1 LTIDHRQ
8 FQFGSEQTMTVTAVV
23 GAQWGDE
30 GKGRIIDF
38 LAQEADVV
46 IRFQGGDNAGHTVI
60 NEYGK
65 HALHLIPSG
74 IFNPKTQNIIGSG
87 CVVNPQALLEEMDSL
102 AAAGVQLDN
111 LWISTRA
118 QMVMPYHRTLDELE
132 EKARGKDTIGTT
144 KRGIGP
150 AYADKAARSGL
161 RIGDLLQPDWLES
174 RLDNALRTTNRKIEI
189 LGGDPVDGA
198 ELYRR
203 LLDYRKQLQARIVDT
218 VPMTR
223 AAIES
228 GKDVLLEGQLG
239 VMRDLDWGIY
249 PYVTSSN
256 PTAAFAPSG
265 AGLPARAID
274 RVVGVVKAYST
285 AVGDGPF
292 PVELSDADGEKLRDI
307 GGEYGATTGR
317 PRRCGWFD
325 GVAIGY
331 AAWLNGMTGLAI
343 TKLDVLDHFAEL
355 KICTGY
361 RMPDGALITD
371 SMPDTPLLN
380 QVTPVYE
387 SWEGWLQPTSHCR
400 HWEELPTAARAYINR
415 LQELAG
421 VPVAYVSVGPEREQM
436 FAVEGE

>member
-1 LTIDHRQ
+1 
-8 FQFGSEQTMTVTAVV
+8 MTVTAIV

-30 GKGRIIDF
+30 GKGRIIDY
-38 LAQEADVV
+38 LAQHADVV

-60 NEYGK
+60 NEFGK

-74 IFNPKTQNIIGSG
+74 IFNPKTTNIIGSG
-87 CVVNPQALLEEMDSL
+87 CVVNPQSLLEEMANLGKAGL
-102 AAAGVQLDN
+102 ALEN

-118 QMVMPYHRTLDELE
+118 QMLMPYHRMLDVLE
-132 EKARGKDTIGTT
+132 ESARGKDTIGTT

-161 RIGDLLQPDWLES
+161 RMGDLLQPEWLES

-189 LGGDPVDGA
+189 LGGDPIDGA
-198 ELYRR
+198 ALFDLCLEFKSKLG
-203 LLDYRKQLQARIVDT
+203 KRIVDT
-218 VPMTR
+218 VPMVR
-223 AAIES
+223 HAIEQQQ
-228 GKDVLLEGQLG
+228 DILLEGQLG

-256 PTAAFAPSG
+256 PTASYASSG

-274 RVVGVVKAYST
+274 RVIGVVKAYST

-292 PVELSDADGEKLRDI
+292 PVELHDAIGEKLRSE

-325 GVAIGY
+325 GVAIRY

-343 TKLDVLDHFAEL
+343 TKLDVLDTFEVI
-355 KICTGY
+355 KVCVGY
-361 RMPDGALITD
+361 KLESGEVIRD

-380 QVTPVYE
+380 KVTPLYE
-387 SWEGWLQPTSHCR
+387 EWEGWKSSTANCR
-400 HWEELPTAARAYINR
+400 HWDDLPKAARAYIHR
-415 LQELAG
+415 LSDLAG
-421 VPVAYVSVGPEREQM
+421 IKVDYVSVGPERDQM
-436 FAVEGE
+436 FEV